1 MDKAP
6 IKILNLSHNNIG
18 DKGAEHLAEVLKVK
32 RTLTQLH
39 LNDNRISD
47 RGVQLLANAL
57 CDEKTN
63 LTNLYLHNNRLISNL
78 SVGYLTNML
87 NQNRSLKTLWLIDCN
102 LTNADKQRL
111 KEVVA
116 SKKTFHLIVDPSD

>member
-18 DKGAEHLAEVLKVK
+18 DEGVKHLAEVLRVK
-32 RTLTQLH
+32 RTLIQLH

-47 RGVQLLANAL
+47 SGVQLLANAL
-57 CDEKTN
+57 CDPRTN
-63 LTNLYLHNNRLISNL
+63 LTHLYLSNNRLSNL

-87 NQNRSLKTLWLIDCN
+87 NQNRSLNTLWLMDCN
-102 LTNADKQRL
+102 LTNADREQLRQA
-111 KEVVA
+111 VA
-116 SKKTFHLIVDPSD
+116 SKRNFNLIVNPSN

>member
-1 MDKAP
+1 LDKAP
-6 IKILNLSHNNIG
+6 IMILNLSHNNIG
-18 DKGAEHLAEVLKVK
+18 DKGAEHLAEVLKAK
-32 RTLTQLH
+32 RTLIQLH
-39 LNDNRISD
+39 LNNNRISD

-57 CDEKTN
+57 CDAKTN

-116 SKKTFHLIVDPSD
+116 SKKTFHLIIDPSD

>member
-18 DKGAEHLAEVLKVK
+18 DKGAEHLAEVLMVK
-32 RTLTQLH
+32 RTLSELH

-57 CDEKTN
+57 CDRRTN
-63 LTNLYLHNNRLISNL
+63 LTKLYLNNNRLISNL

-87 NQNRSLKTLWLIDCN
+87 NQNRSLNTLWLMDCN
-102 LTNADKQRL
+102 LTNADKERL
-111 KEVVA
+111 KEAVA
-116 SKKTFHLIVDPSD
+116 AKKIFHLIVDPSD

>member
-1 MDKAP
+1 LDKAP

-18 DKGAEHLAEVLKVK
+18 DEGAKYLAEVLKVK
-32 RTLTQLH
+32 RTLIQLH

-57 CDEKTN
+57 CDAKTN

-87 NQNRSLKTLWLIDCN
+87 NQNRSLNTLWLIDCN
-102 LTNADKQRL
+102 LTNADKQQL
-111 KEVVA
+111 KTAVA
-116 SKKTFHLIVDPSD
+116 SKRNFHLIVDPSD